1 MTGLRALVEA
11 VREARAAKAA
21 SKQIFR
27 PGLVA
32 AVRDAEAELAT
43 AITPDVLAAV
53 EAVVALGEA
62 RAGQTA
68 VRMNWRD
75 GTEGHRER
83 VAADQRAA
91 DARDDLFQLADRL
104 AAREEG

>member
-62 RAGQTA
+62 RAWAKTCA
-68 VRMNWRD
+68 VDDFVPMTS
-75 GTEGHRER
+75 GM
-83 VAADQRAA
+83 A
-91 DARDDLFQLADRL
+91 DALRQRSDALYVVMQLADRL
-104 AAREEG
+104 AARKGE

>member
-53 EAVVALGEA
+53 EAVVALGKW
-62 RAGQTA
+62 RATEPQCEPDYA
-68 VRMNWRD
+68 IRD
-75 GTEGHRER
+75 RL
-83 VAADQRAA
+83 
-91 DARDDLFQLADRL
+91 DALADRL